1 MFAFHLLTFACFS
14 AVFSGTRTFKPRRAV
29 KNLTRPIIL
38 TRKGFTKVVRWFQL
52 FKVYRAGHAL
62 EVFGIRQTG
71 RVVQLA
77 GLAGNEEIEAVTI
90 RISVTSWG
98 ARFHSYLGYSFV
110 DMTKEGVVDNRLHR
124 TATRT
129 SKNNRL
135 YIVLSTTRTLHV
147 HHALLYISLPVFARL
162 RRENA

>member
-71 RVVQLA
+71 CVVQLA

-90 RISVTSWG
+90 RISVTS
-98 ARFHSYLGYSFV
+98 
-110 DMTKEGVVDNRLHR
+110 
-124 TATRT
+124 
-129 SKNNRL
+129 
-135 YIVLSTTRTLHV
+135 
-147 HHALLYISLPVFARL
+147 
-162 RRENA
+162 

>member
-1 MFAFHLLTFACFS
+1 MVNLKKCCMFAFHLLTVAFSS

-52 FKVYRAGHAL
+52 FKVYRAGHDL

-90 RISVTSWG
+90 RISVTS
-98 ARFHSYLGYSFV
+98 
-110 DMTKEGVVDNRLHR
+110 
-124 TATRT
+124 
-129 SKNNRL
+129 
-135 YIVLSTTRTLHV
+135 
-147 HHALLYISLPVFARL
+147 
-162 RRENA
+162 

>member
-1 MFAFHLLTFACFS
+1 MFAFHLLTVAFPS

-38 TRKGFTKVVRWFQL
+38 ARKGFTKVVRWFQL

-77 GLAGNEEIEAVTI
+77 GLARNEEIEAVTI
-90 RISVTSWG
+90 RISVTS
-98 ARFHSYLGYSFV
+98 
-110 DMTKEGVVDNRLHR
+110 
-124 TATRT
+124 
-129 SKNNRL
+129 
-135 YIVLSTTRTLHV
+135 
-147 HHALLYISLPVFARL
+147 
-162 RRENA
+162 